1 MAAASSRVP
10 IPKNGVDYRGCVVL
24 APMVR
29 SGELPSRL
37 MALRY
42 GADLVWGP
50 ETVDRAMI
58 GTNVRK
64 NERTSTIEFTRLPSN
79 KVKDGAVGEDTK
91 ESVIYRIHP
100 SRESSRL
107 IYQIGTASPD
117 LAVKAADVVGPY
129 VSGID
134 VNAGCPKPFST
145 SGGMGAALLSA
156 PDLLCSILSKLVKEI
171 GEKYEIGVSV
181 KIRILKTEEET
192 KALVEQ
198 LCKTGITGLTVHCR
212 TRNMRK
218 HERAVRHQLRM
229 IADTCRAAGVACLM
243 NGDVQNRDEAEKL
256 IVDYGADGAMMA
268 EAAEKN
274 PSVFRAASESGVAP
288 WRTVVRE
295 YLGDA
300 MGVENKWG
308 NTKFLVDQLMP
319 GKEQGKRNLSQAKN
333 YEHLC
338 EILDFPE
345 LCEKA
350 RAVDQILGTSRNE
363 TRSEQK
369 ANNDSRKHQETIAIP
384 TKDLNK
390 HVKRQRTEVG
400 VPEHNGDHQAQPLG
414 ELHNDTLAPRLQV

>member
-1 MAAASSRVP
+1 M
-10 IPKNGVDYRGCVVL
+10 
-24 APMVR
+24 
-29 SGELPSRL
+29 RL
-37 MALRY
+37 I
-42 GADLVWGP
+42 DCCNVQGP

-58 GTNVRK
+58 GTNVHK
-64 NERTSTIEFTRLPSN
+64 NEETSTVEFTRLPSN
-79 KVKDGAVGEDTK
+79 KVKDGKVGQDTK

-100 SRESSRL
+100 SRESSKL

-117 LAVKAADVVGPY
+117 LAVQAANVVGPY

-145 SGGMGAALLSA
+145 SGGMGAALLST
-156 PDLLCSILSKLVKEI
+156 PDLLCSILSKLVKEV
-171 GEKYEIGVSV
+171 GEKYQIGISV
-181 KIRILKTEEET
+181 KIRILNTENDT

-229 IADTCRAAGVACLM
+229 VAETCRAAGVACLM

-256 IVDYGADGAMMA
+256 IVEYGADGAMVA

-274 PSVFRAASESGVAP
+274 PSVFQAASEGGLAS

-295 YLGDA
+295 YIEEA
-300 MGVENKWG
+300 IGVENKWG
-308 NTKFLVDQLMP
+308 NTKFLVAQLMP

-338 EILDFPE
+338 EILEYPE

-350 RAVDQILGTSRNE
+350 RAVDQILGTAMNE

-369 ANNDSRKHQETIAIP
+369 GKHKLKKHQEASCVSM
-384 TKDLNK
+384 KDSEK
-390 HVKRQRTEVG
+390 FIKRQKTEYEDAMN
-400 VPEHNGDHQAQPLG
+400 PESNRAEPLA
-414 ELHNDTLAPRLQV
+414 ELHNENLAPRLQV